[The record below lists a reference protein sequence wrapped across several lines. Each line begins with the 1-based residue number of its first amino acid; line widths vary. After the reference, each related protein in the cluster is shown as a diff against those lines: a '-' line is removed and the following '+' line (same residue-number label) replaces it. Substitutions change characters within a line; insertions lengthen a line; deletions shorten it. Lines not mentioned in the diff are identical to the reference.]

1 MMNQK
6 AGERYVERGGRMT
19 IRALWKEGKEELVHA
34 GIQEAE
40 LDSRYLLEWAL
51 QKSYSFLLLNPD
63 YEADSEAVQVYRQ
76 GIFQRKN
83 HKPLQYITG
92 EQEFMGFS
100 FRVNPHVLIPRQD
113 TEILV
118 ETVWKELKKR
128 SGIEQKQYKMLDL
141 CCGSGCIGLSI
152 WKLLEQ
158 DRRLR
163 LRESEIAEHAEAMDC
178 WKVALSDISRAA
190 LTVAEENAKRL
201 GAEVELIESDL
212 FQAIPGAY
220 DVIVSNPPYIP
231 SRVVDTLMPEVRE
244 QEPRL
249 ALDGAE
255 DGLYFYR
262 KIMEQAKEHLKDEG
276 CIFFEIG
283 FNQAKDVRQIL
294 VDAGMEQI
302 VVIQDLA
309 GLDRVIYAGTGR

>member
-1 MMNQK
+1 
-6 AGERYVERGGRMT
+6 MT
-19 IRALWKEGKEELVHA
+19 VQALWKEGKEELLDA
-34 GIQEAE
+34 GIQDAE

-51 QKSYSFLLLNPD
+51 KQSYSFLLLNPD
-63 YEADSEAVQVYRQ
+63 YEADTEAVQTYRH
-76 GIFQRKN
+76 GILMRKN

-118 ETVWKELKKR
+118 ETVLQELKKR
-128 SGIEQKQYKMLDL
+128 SKAGKQNCKILDL

-158 DRRLR
+158 EWKP
-163 LRESEIAEHAEAMDC
+163 ESNKSEMDVGMEVMDS
-178 WKVALSDISRAA
+178 WMVTLSDISREA
-190 LTVAEENAKRL
+190 LAVAEENAKEL
-201 GAEVELIESDL
+201 GAQAEFIESDL
-212 FQAIPGAY
+212 FQAIHGTF

-231 SRVVDTLMPEVRE
+231 SKVVDTLMPEVRE

-249 ALDGAE
+249 ALDGNK

-262 KIMEQAKEHLKDEG
+262 KIVEQLKEYLEDEG

-283 FNQAKDVRQIL
+283 FDQAEDVRQIL
-294 VDAGMEQI
+294 VDAGLEQI
-302 VVIQDLA
+302 TVIQDLA
-309 GLDRVIYAGTGR
+309 GLDRVVYARKGR